1 LTNFYQLIF
10 VVHKLLLTVFCTPMR
25 CPRLESESGNVNY
38 STNMIQPK
46 SRVKLIAVIAIVA
59 VAIVVGALLVSA
71 FISSPKPQGQDVWLF
86 KGAYATYEGSAS
98 ISAED
103 LGSMLDMSMSIDFTV
118 RQEIVD
124 FNDTHALVST
134 SFQMSSS
141 FGEFGGE
148 TVEDEN
154 STWVPL
160 SEMGLMNAFE
170 DVEITN
176 SYESTV
182 SITGLGTRTCMVYEY
197 AIAEEGLTMIVY
209 VDKNI
214 DWPLKMTMSMTN
226 TELPSGLEVDINL
239 TETNIPAL
247 Q

>member
-1 LTNFYQLIF
+1 
-10 VVHKLLLTVFCTPMR
+10 
-25 CPRLESESGNVNY
+25 LESEHIVS
-38 STNMIQPK
+38 STSAAPSK
-46 SRVKLIAVIAIVA
+46 SRFKLIAVVAIVA
-59 VAIVVGALLVSA
+59 VSVVVGAFLVSA
-71 FISSPKPQGQDVWLF
+71 FISAPPPQGQDAWLF

-103 LGSMLDMSMSIDFTV
+103 LGSMIDMSMSIDFTV

-124 FNDTHALVST
+124 FNETHVLIST

-154 STWVPL
+154 SAWVPL
-160 SEMGLMNAFE
+160 SEMGLMSAFE
-170 DVEITN
+170 DEDIDLTN

-182 SITGLGTRTCMVYEY
+182 SITGLGTRSCMVYEY
-197 AIAEEGLTMIVY
+197 AIAEEGLTLTVY
-209 VDKNI
+209 VDKAI
-214 DWPLKMTMSMTN
+214 EWPLKMTMSMTN
-226 TELPSGLEVDINL
+226 TEIPDGNLEIDINL
-239 TETNIPAL
+239 TDTNIPAL

>member
-1 LTNFYQLIF
+1 
-10 VVHKLLLTVFCTPMR
+10 M
-25 CPRLESESGNVNY
+25 ESEPERISS
-38 STNMIQPK
+38 STTTAPPK
-46 SRVKLIAVIAIVA
+46 SHVKLIAVIAIVA
-59 VAIVVGALLVSA
+59 VAVIVGAFLVSA
-71 FISSPKPQGQDVWLF
+71 FLSSPQGQSAWLF

-103 LGSMLDMSMSIDFTV
+103 LGSMFDISMSIDFTV
-118 RQEIVD
+118 REEIVD
-124 FNDTHALVST
+124 FNSTHALVST

-141 FGEFGGE
+141 LGEFGGE

-160 SEMGLMNAFE
+160 SEMGLMTAFE
-170 DVEITN
+170 DVDLTK

-182 SITGLGTRTCMVYEY
+182 SITGLGTRSCMVYEY
-197 AIAEEGLTMIVY
+197 AIAEEGLTMTVY

-214 DWPLKMTMSMTN
+214 DWPLKMTISMTN
-226 TELPSGLEVDINL
+226 TELSGVNLELDINL
-239 TETNIPAL
+239 VETNIPAL